1 MKNRQESRKWELK
14 LHRLN
19 GNYFTINSSRT
30 SSSVTAQVEKNF
42 DQAKKQ
48 KAIVD
53 RKRAAGVEME
63 LGDVNLKIQTKQRKV
78 VGKQENKKSA
88 LASIL
93 FS

>member
-1 MKNRQESRKWELK
+1 M
-14 LHRLN
+14 
-19 GNYFTINSSRT
+19 
-30 SSSVTAQVEKNF
+30 TAQVEKNF

-63 LGDVNLKIQTKQRKV
+63 LGDVNLKIQAKQRKV

>member
-1 MKNRQESRKWELK
+1 M
-14 LHRLN
+14 HRLN
-19 GNYFTINSSRT
+19 GNYFETNSPRT

>member
-1 MKNRQESRKWELK
+1 
-14 LHRLN
+14 
-19 GNYFTINSSRT
+19 
-30 SSSVTAQVEKNF
+30 
-42 DQAKKQ
+42 
-48 KAIVD
+48 
-53 RKRAAGVEME
+53 ME